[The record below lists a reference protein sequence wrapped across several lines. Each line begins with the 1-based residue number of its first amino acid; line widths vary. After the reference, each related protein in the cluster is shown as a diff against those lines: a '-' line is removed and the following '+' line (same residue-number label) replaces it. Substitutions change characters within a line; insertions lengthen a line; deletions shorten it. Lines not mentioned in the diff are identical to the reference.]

1 MSAVIDGIFDV
12 VAEVIDNPK
21 IKDKSNA
28 LVPLFKQYMAL
39 MVVNRKSFD
48 EIMDGW
54 NNRLAE
60 IAKARGFVLNTK
72 H

>member
-28 LVPLFKQYMAL
+28 LVPLLQQYMAL
-39 MVVNRKSFD
+39 MVVNHKSFD

-60 IAKARGFVLNTK
+60 IAKARGLVLK
-72 H
+72 